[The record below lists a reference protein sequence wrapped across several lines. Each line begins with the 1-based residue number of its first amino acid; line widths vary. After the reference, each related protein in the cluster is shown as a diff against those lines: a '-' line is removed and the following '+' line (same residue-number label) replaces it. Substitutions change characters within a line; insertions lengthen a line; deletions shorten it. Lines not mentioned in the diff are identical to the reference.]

1 MRKDD
6 VATLTERYL
15 HSLEWARRFIEM
27 GEYIKSLQDSYFAA
41 FYAAKAAL
49 IHLGIRSKSHQSV
62 QDRIDDLVDDGSLP
76 SDTRGVLE
84 LLLARRNEAAYRF
97 ARANWTEQE
106 AADALRLAERFTN
119 EMQRTLDLPGH
130 R

>member
-1 MRKDD
+1 MRRDD
-6 VATLTERYL
+6 VAVLTERYL
-15 HSLEWARRFIEM
+15 HSLAWAQRFVEM
-27 GEYIKSLQDSYFAA
+27 GEYTKSIQDSYFAA

-62 QDRIDDLVDDGSLP
+62 QDRIDELVDDGSVLP
-76 SDTRGVLE
+76 DTRGVLE

-106 AADALRLAERFTN
+106 ATDALMLAERFTN
-119 EMQRTLDLPGH
+119 EMQRTLDSPGQL
-130 R
+130 